1 VEHAPHKSVRA
12 QMIKL
17 ADKTSNLRALLI
29 SPPAD
34 WDLARRREY
43 VVWADRVVSR
53 LPAPNPR
60 LLAEF
65 RRVYEELMKVMPGE

>member
-1 VEHAPHKSVRA
+1 
-12 QMIKL
+12 
-17 ADKTSNLRALLI
+17 LLI

-34 WDLARRREY
+34 WDLDRRREY

-53 LPAPNPR
+53 LPAPNAR

-65 RRVYEELMKVMPGE
+65 RAIHAELIKSMPGE